1 MAIKGTEQI
10 PRETYHRKNALLFNS
25 KLRNEHEAII
35 EVANKVWVQIFSN

>member
-1 MAIKGTEQI
+1 MKDIEPI
-10 PRETYHRKNALLFNS
+10 PGETYHRKKALLFNS